1 MKNKM
6 NGTLKGLALAMS
18 AVVVLAS
25 CKKDDEPVVPND
37 IVKVATDN
45 GLTSLVSSVQSAGL
59 TTLLYREQ
67 DFLLYSSAPTNAAFS
82 ALTAAP
88 ADLKNTLLYH
98 VLSNTKA
105 TASGIPTTLT
115 GLLSSNAAGDSL
127 YVRKIGSNV
136 FINGVKVD
144 IADVNA
150 TNGVAHVIGTVL
162 IPPSG
167 NIVQTAIAAK
177 FDSLAKAV
185 TLASTGVGSEDLLTA
200 LSNTKGLTVFAPTNQ
215 AFTNLLTALGVS
227 SIDQIPKATLIAVLK
242 YHVIAARVFSSD
254 LTEGAKPAT
263 LQGGTLTVSLTGGAK
278 VTGNG
283 NSGNASNITAANIM
297 TKNGVIHVIDRV
309 LIP

>member
-18 AVVVLAS
+18 AVVVFAS
-25 CKKDDEPVVPND
+25 CKKDDTPSVPND

-59 TTLLYREQ
+59 TSTLQ
-67 DFLLYSSAPTNAAFS
+67 GTGPFTVFAPTNAAFS

-98 VLSNTKA
+98 VLSNVKIN
-105 TASGIPTTLT
+105 ASGVPTTLT
-115 GLLSSNAAGDSL
+115 GVLSSNAAGDSL
-127 YVRKIGSNV
+127 YVRKVGSNV

-144 IADVNA
+144 AADVAA

-167 NIVQTAIAAK
+167 NIVETAVGGK
-177 FDSLAKAV
+177 FDSLVKAV
-185 TLASTGVGSEDLLTA
+185 TLASTGAGSEDLATA
-200 LSNTKGLTVFAPTNQ
+200 LSNTKGLTVFAPTNL
-215 AFTNLLTALGVS
+215 AFTRLLTDLGVT
-227 SIDQIPKATLIAVLK
+227 SINQIPKATLIAVLK
-242 YHVIAARVFSSD
+242 YHVIGARVFSSD

-263 LQGGTLTVSLTGGAK
+263 LQGGTLTVTLTGGAK

-297 TKNGVIHVIDRV
+297 AKNGVIHVIDRV
-309 LIP
+309 LRP

>member
-59 TTLLYREQ
+59 TATLQ
-67 DFLLYSSAPTNAAFS
+67 GTGPFTVFAPTNAAFS

-254 LTEGAKPAT
+254 LTDGAKPAT
-263 LQGGTLTVSLTGGAK
+263 LQGGTLTVSLTSGAK

-297 TKNGVIHVIDRV
+297 AKNGVIHVIDRV

>member
-59 TTLLYREQ
+59 TATLQ
-67 DFLLYSSAPTNAAFS
+67 STGPFTVFAPTNAAFS

-105 TASGIPTTLT
+105 MASGIPTTLT

-254 LTEGAKPAT
+254 LTDGAKPAT
-263 LQGGTLTVSLTGGAK
+263 LQGGTLTVSLTSGAK

-297 TKNGVIHVIDRV
+297 AKNGVIHVIDRV

>member
-59 TTLLYREQ
+59 TATLQ
-67 DFLLYSSAPTNAAFS
+67 GTGPFTVFAPTNAAFS

-167 NIVQTAIAAK
+167 NIVETAIAGK

-254 LTEGAKPAT
+254 LTDGAKPAT
-263 LQGGTLTVSLTGGAK
+263 LQGGTLTVSLTSGAK

-297 TKNGVIHVIDRV
+297 AKNGVIHVIDRV

>member
-1 MKNKM
+1 M

-45 GLTSLVSSVQSAGL
+45 GLTSLVSSVVSAGL
-59 TTLLYREQ
+59 TATLQ
-67 DFLLYSSAPTNAAFS
+67 STGPFTVFAPTNAAFS

-98 VLSNTKA
+98 VLSNTKGM
-105 TASGIPTTLT
+105 ASGIPTTLT

-136 FINGVKVD
+136 FINGVKID

-167 NIVQTAIAAK
+167 EIVQTAIAAK

-200 LSNTKGLTVFAPTNQ
+200 LSNTKGLTVF
-215 AFTNLLTALGVS
+215 
-227 SIDQIPKATLIAVLK
+227 VL
-242 YHVIAARVFSSD
+242 
-254 LTEGAKPAT
+254 
-263 LQGGTLTVSLTGGAK
+263 
-278 VTGNG
+278 N
-283 NSGNASNITAANIM
+283 
-297 TKNGVIHVIDRV
+297 
-309 LIP
+309 

>member
-59 TTLLYREQ
+59 TATLQ
-67 DFLLYSSAPTNAAFS
+67 STGPFTVFAPTNAAFS

-254 LTEGAKPAT
+254 LTDGAKPAT

-297 TKNGVIHVIDRV
+297 AKNGVIHVIDRV

>member
-1 MKNKM
+1 MKNI
-6 NGTLKGLALAMS
+6 NHVTLKGLVLAMS
-18 AVVVLAS
+18 AVIFLAS
-25 CKKDDEPVVPND
+25 CKKDDAPAVPND

-45 GLTSLVSSVQSAGL
+45 GLTSLATSVESAGL
-59 TTLLYREQ
+59 TATLKSTGP
-67 DFLLYSSAPTNAAFS
+67 FTVFAPTNAAFS
-82 ALTAAP
+82 ALTSAP
-88 ADLKNTLLYH
+88 TDLKNTLLYH
-98 VLSNTKA
+98 VLSNLNI
-105 TASGIPTTLT
+105 ASGAVPTTLT
-115 GLLSSNAAGDSL
+115 GVVSSNAAGDSV

-144 IADVNA
+144 LADVNA

-162 IPPSG
+162 IPPTG

-185 TLASTGVGSEDLLTA
+185 TLASTGAGSEDLITA

-215 AFTNLLTALGVS
+215 AFTNLLVALGVN

-263 LQGGTLTVSLTGGAK
+263 LQGGTVTITLSSGAK
-278 VTGNG
+278 VTGKGNG
-283 NSGNASNITAANIM
+283 TSASTITAANIM

-309 LIP
+309 LLP